1 MGKMKVSPTTKKF
14 LIYLLIT
21 GGVVALSILA
31 PQLPYAILR
40 AYFRKKKFDR
50 GRFKHSLNRLRDQKL
65 LIWKEIGDQIE
76 IKITEKG
83 KQRALRFKFEEM
95 EIPKPEKWDEKWRM
109 VIFDIPEKKKLARNV
124 LRDKLKQLGFYR
136 LQKSVFIYPYE
147 CQEIISF
154 FREIYE
160 VRSYVHYLVIESV
173 ENEENLKE
181 YFNLP

>member
-1 MGKMKVSPTTKKF
+1 MKVSPTTKKF

-40 AYFRKKKFDR
+40 AYLRKKKFDR
-50 GRFKHSLNRLRDQKL
+50 GKFKHSLNRFQNQKL
-65 LIWKEIGDQIE
+65 LTWQEIDDQIE
-76 IKITEKG
+76 IKISEKG
-83 KQRALRFKFEEM
+83 RQRALRFKFEET
-95 EIPKPEKWDEKWRM
+95 EIPKPEKWDGKWRM
-109 VIFDIPEKKKLARNV
+109 VIFDIPEKKRLARNI
-124 LRDKLKQLGFYR
+124 LRDKLKQIGFYK

-160 VRSYVHYLVIESV
+160 VRPYVHYLIVESV
-173 ENEENLKE
+173 ENEKNLKD
-181 YFNLP
+181 YFNLR